1 MKMRPLR
8 VMRGII
14 ITWCPSL
21 PVVRKLLHFNLFPET
36 TGTIILKRGRSVHL
50 IVLIKVFSSLGPKV
64 QMSFSHHFV
73 SVVCHPLNF
82 HILIFSRTTGSN
94 WTKLWC
100 DTLWMPIFQNCV
112 HWPCLILKMASHWLK
127 NWKSLKIFF
136 RTTEWIETRFSQNTG
151 TAHPPRADKSSL
163 KSDHCFYPV
172 WYTNYNRLSCNSNL
186 F

>member
-21 PVVRKLLHFNLFPET
+21 LVRKLLHFNLFPET

-64 QMSFSHHFV
+64 QMSLSHHFV
-73 SVVCHPLNF
+73 SVVRHPLNF

-100 DTLWMPIFQNCV
+100 DTLWMLLFQNCV

-127 NWKSLKIFF
+127 NWKSLVVAGKRLKCKSV
-136 RTTEWIETRFSQNTG
+136 RTTGRDGHQVMIIPRITLKGLIFIQ
-151 TAHPPRADKSSL
+151 AHPYQYMK
-163 KSDHCFYPV
+163 KH
-172 WYTNYNRLSCNSNL
+172 NKN
-186 F
+186 

>member
-1 MKMRPLR
+1 M
-8 VMRGII
+8 II
-14 ITWCPSL
+14 PRI
-21 PVVRKLLHFNLFPET
+21 NLKGLIF
-36 TGTIILKRGRSVHL
+36 IQAGRSVHL
-50 IVLIKVFSSLGPKV
+50 IVLIKVFSSLGPMV

-100 DTLWMPIFQNCV
+100 DTLWMPLFQNCV

-136 RTTEWIETRFSQNTG
+136 RTTECCAYKVHGRTDRVIPIY
-151 TAHPPRADKSSL
+151 PPNFVYNLASISWQIQL
-163 KSDHCFYPV
+163 K
-172 WYTNYNRLSCNSNL
+172 
-186 F
+186 

>member
-1 MKMRPLR
+1 MKTRPLR
-8 VMRGII
+8 VMWGII

-21 PVVRKLLHFNLFPET
+21 PVVRKILHFNLFPET
-36 TGTIILKRGRSVHL
+36 TGQIILKRGRNVYL
-50 IVLIKVFSSLGPKV
+50 IVLIKFFRSLGPKAE
-64 QMSFSHHFV
+64 MSFSLTLCL
-73 SVVCHPLNF
+73 VCHPLTF
-82 HILIFSRTTGSN
+82 RIFIFSRTTESN

-100 DTLWMPIFQNCV
+100 DTLWMLLFQNCV
-112 HWPCLILKMASHWLK
+112 CWPCLILKMVSDWLK

-136 RTTEWIETRFSQNTG
+136 RTTEWIETKFSQNAG
-151 TAHPPRADKSSL
+151 TAHLPRADKSNL

>member
-36 TGTIILKRGRSVHL
+36 TGTIILTRGRSVHL

-100 DTLWMPIFQNCV
+100 DTLWMLLFQKVCPLTLPNIKDGCHV
-112 HWPCLILKMASHWLK
+112 FRLVKKIRNLWKSSSEPLNGLKPDLVKMQELLILL
-127 NWKSLKIFF
+127 
-136 RTTEWIETRFSQNTG
+136 EQTR
-151 TAHPPRADKSSL
+151 AP
-163 KSDHCFYPV
+163 
-172 WYTNYNRLSCNSNL
+172 
-186 F
+186 